1 METFVVFE
9 HSYIPVYEEQ
19 IFEQIHYGRHKNNA

>member
-9 HSYIPVYEEQ
+9 NSYIYGEQ
-19 IFEQIHYGRHKNNA
+19 IFEQIHSRRHKNNA